1 MRLPSYWR
9 DECHCTN
16 KSEQPTGC
24 FSPSMLVPGMAHCP
38 HNQVSRVNH
47 CSFFL
52 NDFETMRAGVGSSVN
67 TGSYADLALRINVS
81 AMLDGWT
88 QGAQA
93 QHQESGDQA
102 GASSFCGVFLVLVT
116 CSHALCSHKLVA
128 WSGSPPYPS
137 CCPRSFQCVSLL
149 SFDGKGVMGWAG
161 LSS

>member
-1 MRLPSYWR
+1 M
-9 DECHCTN
+9 
-16 KSEQPTGC
+16 
-24 FSPSMLVPGMAHCP
+24 
-38 HNQVSRVNH
+38 
-47 CSFFL
+47 
-52 NDFETMRAGVGSSVN
+52 
-67 TGSYADLALRINVS
+67 S

-161 LSS
+161 LSSRGNRLPVSLCKYSLNGYIVTKEKCGPVTLQNQDVGTGNQTLQKPGVHHYQGQVQCLLLVG